1 MVRWFIAA
9 YIVIVLVISAKAT
22 AHTSLES
29 NPTLNKFNYQAE
41 SSEKLHVQD
50 PLPSINN
57 EELRPVTLDSILEND
72 VG

>member
-22 AHTSLES
+22 AKTGLDS
-29 NPTLNKFNYQAE
+29 NPTVEKFKYPME
-41 SSEKLHVQD
+41 SSKLHVQD
-50 PLPSINN
+50 PLPNN
-57 EELRPVTLDSILEND
+57 NGEGSSQISLDSFLENS